1 MVDISNQAST
11 TRKQFLQYVSLAML
25 SMMGQSLFIFADTFF
40 IANGVGSRGIAALN
54 IVLPMVNV
62 FNGIGWMFGIGGAT
76 LFA

>member
-40 IANGVGSRGIAALN
+40 IANGISSQGYSSFKYCIT
-54 IVLPMVNV
+54 
-62 FNGIGWMFGIGGAT
+62 NG
-76 LFA
+76 